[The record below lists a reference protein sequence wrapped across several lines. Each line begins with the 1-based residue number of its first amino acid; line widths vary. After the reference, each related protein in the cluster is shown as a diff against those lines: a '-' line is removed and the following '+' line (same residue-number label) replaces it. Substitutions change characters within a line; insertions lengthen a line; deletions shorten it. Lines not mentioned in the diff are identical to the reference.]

1 MMAVRS
7 VVSVRHSAVT
17 VICGVIPSRGKQ
29 VTHDAD
35 HREHDRDGT
44 ARDQPRVQRR
54 LDVAQVLPVEADLQQ
69 GPTEQQQQHV
79 LRLAPHRRP
88 PSASTPASSAQPI
101 AARNV
106 VGANLAANP
115 RPNTPDC
122 NATSL
127 TSTAGPTTRNTSRGS
142 SGNADSDAATNASAS
157 LHSASTTASTAIT
170 STAST
175 MCPASESNTEA
186 GTTMFSTA
194 EVSAPSTRNPL
205 ASTRSCLAV
214 SANTASRDSP
224 APRSTRRSARS
235 ANHSSR
241 PNRAH
246 SQPITTAVPIDP
258 RNRATTI
265 RGSPGKATAADTSTT
280 GLTAGAASRNVS
292 AAAGGTPCCI
302 SRRDTGTDAHSQP
315 GSASPASPATGTA
328 AASLRGSS
336 RRNAAGGT
344 NAAIRP
350 LISTPSTRNGKA
362 CTTTATNTVAPV
374 WIAGWSSIRTSGP
387 LSSRASTSSTHKTSS
402 EVMAPRF
409 LGASGR
415 LG

>member
-142 SGNADSDAATNASAS
+142 SGTVDSDAATNASAS
-157 LHSASTTASTAIT
+157 LHSASTTASSAIT
-170 STAST
+170 TIPTST
-175 MCPASESNTEA
+175 CPVREAIHDA
-186 GTTMFSTA
+186 GTRTFST
-194 EVSAPSTRNPL
+194 
-205 ASTRSCLAV
+205 LAV
-214 SANTASRDSP
+214 SPPSTKNPPEET
-224 APRSTRRSARS
+224 RSWR
-235 ANHSSR
+235 
-241 PNRAH
+241 
-246 SQPITTAVPIDP
+246 VV
-258 RNRATTI
+258 
-265 RGSPGKATAADTSTT
+265 
-280 GLTAGAASRNVS
+280 SRN
-292 AAAGGTPCCI
+292 
-302 SRRDTGTDAHSQP
+302 
-315 GSASPASPATGTA
+315 
-328 AASLRGSS
+328 
-336 RRNAAGGT
+336 
-344 NAAIRP
+344 
-350 LISTPSTRNGKA
+350 
-362 CTTTATNTVAPV
+362 
-374 WIAGWSSIRTSGP
+374 
-387 LSSRASTSSTHKTSS
+387 
-402 EVMAPRF
+402 
-409 LGASGR
+409 
-415 LG
+415 